1 MCDVVWY
8 GVGVGGLVKLCIF
21 HNKKMH
27 VDLIILEKSRSA
39 SSLTTSSSESSLA
52 RPRPDKENIEPP
64 AAASSEPQLSEG
76 PLSTSSVSSASVDS
90 RLQVSRSRGL
100 RRGVLSTSDLGNI
113 SSSSGKEPL
122 TAEAAEKLV
131 PTWIQ
136 YSKENF
142 LLRNNQRLTFIWTLF
157 YVTSFNFIG
166 FCQSGA

>member
-1 MCDVVWY
+1 MQLFDPTHPEGPTCTPRPR
-8 GVGVGGLVKLCIF
+8 GVPGGVKIKSQNYYF
-21 HNKKMH
+21 
-27 VDLIILEKSRSA
+27 IILEKSRSA

-136 YSKENF
+136 FCKENF
-142 LLRNNQRLTFIWTLF
+142 CSEITN
-157 YVTSFNFIG
+157 G
-166 FCQSGA
+166 